1 MTVTVTL
8 AVLAASLASA
18 GFFIW
23 LERRPPDFSRVRM
36 VPTTPLI
43 FASVLVAVVMIVHI
57 VNLMGVQT
65 GR

>member
-1 MTVTVTL
+1 MTMTVTLVL
-8 AVLAASLASA
+8 LAASLASA

-23 LERRPPDFSRVRM
+23 LEKRPPDFSRVRM
-36 VPTTPLI
+36 LPTTPLI
-43 FASVLVAVVMIVHI
+43 LVSVLVAIMMIVHV

>member
-1 MTVTVTL
+1 MTMTVTL
-8 AVLAASLASA
+8 ALLAASLASA

-23 LERRPPDFSRVRM
+23 LEKRPPDFSRVRM
-36 VPTTPLI
+36 LPTTPLI
-43 FASVLVAVVMIVHI
+43 LVSVLVAIMMIVHV